1 MKYLEIQNLAEIST
15 FLTNLCNGDQVL
27 NGSVEAFS
35 CKATG
40 NEKKFAKRLQKQL
53 SASVSVEKDENIKTT
68 SSATAKN
75 NQHKNYA
82 SMVSSDKKKDNC
94 LPSQNNSDSNSSS
107 KVDGLKPT
115 PLRSRSVSFAQSG
128 AYNVPGQ
135 ELSALGSK
143 PLSVGPLTDPYV
155 RKRIVNLIAT
165 MNATFQDYDFS
176 NVKPERFVRHQSYKD
191 IMPIINKNFA
201 EVVEIHNRGFLKI
214 LWDALDDAISVR
226 ECEVFSYLVDDADP
240 KAVTGDLWSINYF
253 FFNSSMNRMVYLK
266 CVANSK
272 FRKNYDDMMEEDD
285 ESDFD
290 GYDAMEDHLNMSQQF
305 YQVTEVVDDDEEM
318 DITY

>member
-53 SASVSVEKDENIKTT
+53 SESVSVEKDENIKKTT
-68 SSATAKN
+68 STATAED

-82 SMVSSDKKKDNC
+82 TMVSSDKKSDNC

-107 KVDGLKPT
+107 KIDDLKPT

-135 ELSALGSK
+135 ELSALGAK
-143 PLSVGPLTDPYV
+143 PLSVGPLTEPYV

-191 IMPIINKNFA
+191 IMPVINKNFA

-240 KAVTGDLWSINYF
+240 KAVTGDLSFKYVPAIL
-253 FFNSSMNRMVYLK
+253 SS
-266 CVANSK
+266 
-272 FRKNYDDMMEEDD
+272 D
-285 ESDFD
+285 
-290 GYDAMEDHLNMSQQF
+290 
-305 YQVTEVVDDDEEM
+305 
-318 DITY
+318 